1 MWYRTCVSWVLGS
14 ADAAKASIE
23 GGCVIT
29 IPEKQLSQTIE
40 LMEALPLDGTVYKM
54 TPQVEFIYVMD
65 LLTGTRVKFGIN
77 NKR

>member
-1 MWYRTCVSWVLGS
+1 M
-14 ADAAKASIE
+14 A
-23 GGCVIT
+23 

-65 LLTGTRVKFGIN
+65 LLTRTRVKFGIN